1 MIKIA
6 EYAPNQN
13 KQSLMQTPG
22 TENHRLPI
30 DRWFYTALAALFL
43 ITAIVGFGPNSAS
56 ILAGSL
62 PMPPLTVHIHAFVM
76 TAWLVLLLTQASLIA
91 RRKRRLHQ
99 KLGLTSLLLAPAM
112 VVMMVILAFSHFP
125 DGPQGTAVIVIQSRR
140 IGLFV
145 GFFLWAM
152 LVRKTDKESHKRAQF
167 WATVVLLDAA
177 LFRMPWLYASGET
190 NVPLA
195 QMYQLC
201 LMAPALA
208 YDLLRFGK
216 IHKVHWF
223 GAGLMLLTTALA
235 GALWP

>member
-6 EYAPNQN
+6 EYAANQN
-13 KQSLMQTPG
+13 KQSPMQTPG
-22 TENHRLPI
+22 TENPASPI

-56 ILAGSL
+56 ILAGDL
-62 PMPPLTVHIHAFVM
+62 PMPPMTVHIHAFVM
-76 TAWLVLLLTQASLIA
+76 TAWLILLLTQASLIA
-91 RRKRRLHQ
+91 RRKHLMHQ
-99 KLGLTSLLLAPAM
+99 RLGLTSLVLAPAI
-112 VVMMVILAFSHFP
+112 VVMMLILAFSHFP
-125 DGPQGTAVIVIQSRR
+125 GGPQGEAIIVIQSRR
-140 IGLFV
+140 IGLFA

-152 LVRKTDKESHKRAQF
+152 LARKTDKQTHKRAQF

-177 LFRMPWLYASGET
+177 FFRMPWLYASGET
-190 NVPLA
+190 NIPLA

-216 IHKVHWF
+216 IHKVHWI
-223 GAGLMLLTTALA
+223 GVGLLLGTTALA
-235 GALWP
+235 SALM